1 MPRDNP
7 ISVRFDD
14 YEEKFLENMAAK
26 DVRPVATLVYIA
38 VREYMKTHGYQDWLV
53 EHKRSVD
60 RAKLL

>member
-1 MPRDNP
+1 MARDNP

-14 YEEKFLENMAAK
+14 YEEKFLETMAAK

-38 VREYMKTHGYQDWLV
+38 AREYINSHGYKEWLA
-53 EHKRSVD
+53 EHKYSVD

>member
-38 VREYMKTHGYQDWLV
+38 VREYMRSHGYSEWLK
-53 EHKRSVD
+53 EHEQSINL
-60 RAKLL
+60 AKLL

>member
-1 MPRDNP
+1 MARDNP

-26 DVRPVATLVYIA
+26 DVRPVATLAYIA
-38 VREYMKTHGYQDWLV
+38 VREYINSHGYQAWLV